1 MIEIREHGSNPGNLN
16 MFIHIPPAQKDRLV
30 KKPLVVVL
38 HGCTQNA
45 SSISSISGWN
55 KLADKYGFIVL
66 YPQQKF
72 INNPTNC
79 FNWFKKK
86 EILKDKGEVLSIKQM
101 IEITFQTYAIDTS
114 KVFVY
119 GLSAGAAMGVALMAD
134 YPALFNAGAILAGVP
149 YIPVAATNRFSSI
162 TNPEKYSGKEL
173 ANFIITQNKDYTK
186 KYPRLIIVHGKKDN
200 VVNINQSYSLL
211 KQWANLNK
219 IDTVPDLKMIAF
231 DNKKDITK
239 IIYKD
244 ASNNS
249 CIIFYEID
257 NLGHALMIDPGDG
270 IKQGGEMGNFAVDK
284 DFFSTYWIA
293 VDFGLIKE

>member
-1 MIEIREHGSNPGNLN
+1 
-16 MFIHIPPAQKDRLV
+16 MFIHIPIEQKESLK

-72 INNPTNC
+72 MNNPTNC

-101 IEITFQTYAIDTS
+101 IEKTFESYSIDSS

-134 YPALFNAGAILAGVP
+134 YPELFNAGAILAGVP
-149 YIPVAATNRFSSI
+149 YIPVAATSRFSSI
-162 TNPEKYSGKEL
+162 TNPQKYSGKEL
-173 ANFIITQNKDYTK
+173 ADFIISQNKEYTK
-186 KYPRLIIVHGKKDN
+186 KYPRLIIVHGKRDN

-211 KQWANLNK
+211 NQWASLNK

-231 DNKKDITK
+231 DNNKDITK
-239 IIYKD
+239 LIYKD
-244 ASNNS
+244 ASNNAT
-249 CIIFYEID
+249 IIFYEID
-257 NLGHALMIDPGDG
+257 NLGHALMIDPGEG
-270 IKQGGEMGNFAVDK
+270 KKQGGEMGNYAVDK
-284 DFFSTYWIA
+284 DFFSSYWIA
-293 VDFGLIKE
+293 VDFGLINNTQ